1 MSTENAASAGGISA
15 MQMANRI
22 TSVEF
27 KGKKFLIMD
36 TPTDTNLPQYIQIL
50 KQKNVTVVARAC
62 EPSYT
67 RVDQLNEAGIRLVEL
82 PFKDGDQ
89 PPEEVVDKWLN
100 TINTE
105 FKKGKDVTVA
115 VHCVAGLG
123 RAPVLVAVALVE
135 AGMEPLDAI
144 DYIRKR
150 RRGAIN
156 SKQLKYLQTY
166 RRRGGSGGG
175 CGCTIL

>member
-1 MSTENAASAGGISA
+1 

-22 TSVEF
+22 TMVEF
-27 KGKKFLIMD
+27 KGKTFLIMD
-36 TPTDTNLPQYIQIL
+36 TPTDSNLPQYIQIL
-50 KQKNVTVVARAC
+50 KKKNVSMVARAC

-67 RVDQLNEAGIRLVEL
+67 RVDLLEEAGIKLVEL
-82 PFKDGDQ
+82 AFKDGDP

-100 TINTE
+100 NIREE
-105 FKKGKDVTVA
+105 FKKDKETTIA

-123 RAPVLVAVALVE
+123 RAPALVAVALVE
-135 AGMEPLDAI
+135 YGMEPMDAI
-144 DYIRKR
+144 EYIRKR

-166 RRRGGSGGG
+166 RRRGAGNG
-175 CGCTIL
+175 CCTIL

>member
-1 MSTENAASAGGISA
+1 MSAEDGSQGGAMTA

-50 KQKNVTVVARAC
+50 KQKNVTLVARAC

-67 RVDQLNEAGIRLVEL
+67 RVDQLDEAGIKLVEL

-89 PPEEVVDKWLN
+89 PPDEVVDKWLN
-100 TINTE
+100 TINQE

-156 SKQLKYLQTY
+156 SKQLKFLQSY
-166 RRRGGSGGG
+166 RRRGSGGG
-175 CGCTIL
+175 CGCVIL